1 MRRNEGSLGGR
12 KRLSGSLAGMKWLD
26 EDKMNTFMERS
37 KNRHDVFWNVTEA
50 NTDID
55 SNDTAL
61 QEPFEV
67 EWLE

>member
-1 MRRNEGSLGGR
+1 MR
-12 KRLSGSLAGMKWLD
+12 WLD

-37 KNRHDVFWNVTEA
+37 KDRHDVFWNVTEA

-61 QEPFEV
+61 QEPYEV